1 MAGRRG
7 PFLTLM
13 SLLFGLLAVSNFT
26 KPFQYLRDPTH
37 LGIVLFGSRFE
48 TFGANAVLGPA
59 LGLVVGAYAWGL
71 WRLRP
76 WVRPLSVV
84 YAFWVP
90 LNLVLFWYRQTS
102 PEIPPLAGILGY
114 LTFALG
120 GSIGTALYL
129 AYHPEKL
136 A

>member
-1 MAGRRG
+1 
-7 PFLTLM
+7 M
-13 SLLFGLLAVSNFT
+13 SLLFGLLAISNFT
-26 KPFQYLRDPTH
+26 KPFQHLRNPQA
-37 LGIVLFGSRFE
+37 LGMVLLGSRFE
-48 TFGANAVLGPA
+48 TFGANAVIGP
-59 LGLVVGAYAWGL
+59 LMGLVVGAYAWGL

-76 WVRPLSVV
+76 WVRPLSAV

-90 LNLVLFWYRQTS
+90 LNLILFWYRQTS
-102 PEIPPLAGILGY
+102 PEIPPLGSILGY

-136 A
+136 R